1 MSEFTVAVVGG
12 GLVGALTAVTL
23 AKNGW
28 NVEVYE
34 LRNDLRKEK
43 QNNGRSINLALSV
56 RGIEPLKEAGVHQS
70 ILNTVIPM
78 KGRMIHSL
86 DGKQTSQPYGV
97 FGECINSVDRQLV
110 NDHLLDEAEKL
121 PNVKIY
127 FHHTLDSIDFDEGI
141 LTFKLKNGD
150 TVSTKKVDLII
161 GADGAFSKTRMLMQK
176 KIRMNYSQEYINHGW
191 LELTIP
197 PGKDGNYLMN
207 PEHLH
212 IWPRQTFMLI
222 ALPNTDKSF
231 TVTLFMPWEKFENI
245 KTKDDLLAF
254 FEENFPDCIPL
265 MGKDL
270 LFGEY
275 FKNPQGKL
283 LTVKCK
289 PYHYSNKAVL
299 IGDAAHAMVPFY
311 GQGMNCGFEDVSIL
325 NATFKRNLIDLKKPT
340 PAEISKSLL
349 DYSNNRAKDA
359 HAICDLALYNY
370 TEMSS
375 GVTKLSYLIRKKLET
390 VLHKIIPSSVIPLYT
405 MVSFSRIPYSEVIK
419 RWKRQSYWINFS
431 GKFISS
437 LLFCGIIG
445 LGLKYNQKAIL
456 NGVKK
461 YIC

>member
-43 QNNGRSINLALSV
+43 QNNG

-97 FGECINSVDRQLV
+97 FGECINSV

-265 MGKDL
+265 M
-270 LFGEY
+270 
-275 FKNPQGKL
+275 
-283 LTVKCK
+283 CK